1 ANPLGRKYVFSQ
13 RANPLKQNFFAKPK
27 AGFSSPASSSRKSKL
42 FLILLLEGGSS
53 RKKGFLSESSEY
65 EQDFNLL
72 LGGESYPTIFLF
84 CGIMSLWQRRLKT

>member
-42 FLILLLEGGSS
+42 FLILLLGGKSS
-53 RKKGFLSESSEY
+53 RRKVSWANHLNMNKILIFYLEA
-65 EQDFNLL
+65 NP
-72 LGGESYPTIFLF
+72 LG
-84 CGIMSLWQRRLKT
+84 RK